1 MIMPRPV
8 PGSRPWREEQL
19 DSVLTFARRSAL
31 ADGGFGRL
39 DAAGDVQVDRGLE
52 LWINARMTYVF
63 AIASM
68 REGTVDP
75 LAEHGVRALRDLFGD
90 PEHGGWFAAVTSD
103 GTPAETRKGCY
114 EHAFVVLAASAAR
127 LAGVPGAVEL
137 LDEALVV
144 HERWFWD
151 ERAGRC
157 REAWDAGW
165 TTAEAYRGVNSNMHT
180 VEAYLT
186 ASDATGDP
194 RWRDRA
200 LRICE
205 QVVAGARANDWR
217 LPEHFDAEWRV
228 LLDYNASVP
237 ADPFRPY
244 GATPGHGLEWS
255 RLLVELEGALDDPPA
270 WLVEAATALYTRA
283 VRDGSLGDT
292 IVYTTDW
299 EGEPVTRE
307 RFHWVMAEAVAA
319 ADTLARRTD
328 GAVGAA
334 DLDRW
339 WRAIENHFVD
349 HEHGSWHHE
358 LDDALQVSGR
368 TWPDKPDAY
377 HAVNALLLPDAP
389 LAPTLARTLAGG

>member
-1 MIMPRPV
+1 MPV
-8 PGSRPWREEQL
+8 PGSRRWREQQL
-19 DSVLTFARRSAL
+19 DSVLRFARRSAL
-31 ADGGFGRL
+31 PDGGFGRL
-39 DAAGDVQVDRGLE
+39 DAAGEVQTERGLE

-68 REGTVDP
+68 REGAVDP
-75 LAEHGVRALRDLFGD
+75 LAQHGVRALRDFFVD
-90 PEHGGWFAAVTSD
+90 PEHGGWFAAVTAD
-103 GTPAETRKGCY
+103 HRRAETRKGCY

-127 LAGVPGAVEL
+127 LAGVPGAAEL
-137 LDEALVV
+137 LDKALDV
-144 HERWFWD
+144 HDRWFWD
-151 ERAGRC
+151 EQAGRC

-205 QVVAGARANDWR
+205 QVVAGARANGWR

-228 LLDYNASVP
+228 LLDYNAGAP

-255 RLLVELEGALDDPPA
+255 RLLVGLEGALDDPPR
-270 WLVEAATALYTRA
+270 WLVEAATALYVRA
-283 VRDGSLGDT
+283 VRDGSVGDT

-328 GAVGAA
+328 GAAGAA

-349 HEHGSWHHE
+349 HRHGSWHHE
-358 LDDALQVSGR
+358 LDDAMRVSGR

-389 LAPTLARTLAGG
+389 LAPTLARTLAARLES

>member
-1 MIMPRPV
+1 MPRPI
-8 PGSRPWREEQL
+8 PGSRPWREQQL

-31 ADGGFGRL
+31 AGGGFGRL
-39 DAAGDVQVDRGLE
+39 DAAGDVQVERGLE

-68 REGTVDP
+68 RAGTLDP
-75 LAEHGVRALRDLFGD
+75 LAEYGVRALRDLFVD
-90 PEHGGWFAAVTSD
+90 PEHGGWFTAVTSD
-103 GTPAETRKGCY
+103 HRPAETRKGCY

-127 LAGVPGAVEL
+127 LARVPGAAEL
-137 LDEALVV
+137 LDEALAV
-144 HERWFWD
+144 HERRFWD

-165 TTAEAYRGVNSNMHT
+165 TTVEAYRGVNSNMHT

-194 RWRDRA
+194 RWRHRA

-205 QVVAGARANDWR
+205 QVVADARANDWR
-217 LPEHFDAEWRV
+217 LPEHFDAEWRI
-228 LLDYNASVP
+228 LLDYNASAP
-237 ADPFRPY
+237 ADPFRPF

-255 RLLVELEGALDDPPA
+255 RLLIELEGALDDPPE

-283 VRDGSLGDT
+283 VHDGSVGDT

-349 HEHGSWHHE
+349 QEHGSWHHE
-358 LDDALQVSGR
+358 LDDALRVSGR

-389 LAPTLARTLAGG
+389 LAPTLARSLADG